1 MVEYQKLSSSVAS
14 TNNVAIVAPQ
24 SFKRHNRITCHLQR
38 GNRSAE
44 L

>member
-1 MVEYQKLSSSVAS
+1 MVEYQRLSSSVAS

-24 SFKRHNRITCHLQR
+24 SFKRHNHLQR
-38 GNRSAE
+38 GDRRAE